1 MKQAVED
8 TKRYAAALHGCEESE
23 VYHRSTEIVAW
34 LEECTQ
40 ILKRLEP
47 QISQLESEISI
58 MESVIS
64 KTTSELEIIKIAQGL
79 EEYGETRRK
88 TSFVSL
94 HG

>member
-8 TKRYAAALHGCEESE
+8 TKIYAAALHGCEESE
-23 VYHRSTEIVAW
+23 VYLCSTQIVTR

-40 ILKRLEP
+40 ILTRLEQ

-64 KTTSELEIIKIAQGL
+64 KTTSELEMIKVAQGL
-79 EEYGETRRK
+79 EGETRRK

>member
-8 TKRYAAALHGCEESE
+8 TKRYAAALHGCEERE
-23 VYHRSTEIVAW
+23 VYLRSTEIVAR

-40 ILKRLEP
+40 ILTRLEP
-47 QISQLESEISI
+47 HISQLESDLSI

-64 KTTSELEIIKIAQGL
+64 KTTSKLEMIKVAQGL